1 MPTIKE
7 MGSLKP
13 IPTLN
18 YRKTTPYFSN
28 WLITQQIAFK
38 NAVPIKFSHP
48 RILPLDELEALNSS
62 EKCKN
67 APK

>member
-1 MPTIKE
+1 MQTIE
-7 MGSLKP
+7 EIGSIKP
-13 IPTLN
+13 IPSSN

-38 NAVPIKFSHP
+38 NAVPVKFSHTS
-48 RILPLDELEALNSS
+48 ILPLDESEALKSS
-62 EKCKN
+62 GKCKN